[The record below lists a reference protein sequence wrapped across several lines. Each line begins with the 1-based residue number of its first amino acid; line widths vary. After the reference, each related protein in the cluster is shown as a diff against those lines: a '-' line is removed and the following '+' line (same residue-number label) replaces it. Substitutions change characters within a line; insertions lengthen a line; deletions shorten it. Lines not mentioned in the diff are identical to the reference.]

1 MSGGGLT
8 GTNGLL
14 SQLDPVG
21 KTITNNSYIGD
32 PLGIYHNSNANINA
46 QNAANA
52 NGIGYL
58 PTLSGGTTGG
68 LSSPGWNT
76 NPMLPGGIFNQMS
89 QAGALPF
96 YQGAKG
102 AQDKATSGQG
112 LYNPN
117 PTQAAPYGI
126 SPTQALSLASMF
138 F

>member
-8 GTNGLL
+8 GTGGLL

-32 PLGIYHNSNANINA
+32 PFGIYHNSNANINA

-58 PTLSGGTTGG
+58 PTLAGGTTGG
-68 LSSPGWNT
+68 LGSPGWNT
-76 NPMLPGGIFNQMS
+76 NPMLAGGLFNQMS
-89 QAGALPF
+89 QGGALPF

-102 AQDKATSGQG
+102 ATNVPGAGRG

-117 PTQAAPYGI
+117 PTAAAPYGI
-126 SPTQALSLASMF
+126 SPSQALSLAAMF